1 MSLVNAVNAAGR
13 LDRLPM
19 GAFQWRILSLI
30 GLGMFFDGFDNQ
42 MAAGVL
48 GALVKEGWS
57 NMEMNA
63 HYISVTFAGLAV
75 GALMTGL
82 VGDRYGRRFAY
93 QFNLLIFGSM
103 CLFSM
108 LAPSM
113 TWLTA
118 IRFVMGIGIGA
129 EYVCGYGMVSEFV
142 PPQRRGWALGLIS
155 VVSMASTFCVNFIGL
170 FVIPAVGWRPM
181 YLIGGLG
188 ALWVWFLRRKL
199 PESPRWLEAR
209 GRYDEAEK
217 VMQDIEAEASK
228 SGPLPPVTSVAP
240 TVPVWVPISVLFS
253 RGVISR
259 TLLAM
264 AVCITCLV
272 GSYSFSYWVPTFF
285 VKQGM
290 SVTKSLGFA
299 TVMALGSSLG
309 PLVGMLTSD
318 WIGRRRGTLFAAA
331 WCGVFALAYS
341 QQTDPTWVLVFGF
354 FLQGGMSLMIGF
366 GLGGYTPELFPTEYR
381 FRGSGIAQ
389 MTGRIAVIG
398 SPYIVVSLYDAYGL
412 PSVLYAIS
420 SLYFLLALGVLFFGI
435 ETNQRSLESIAPARD
450 SEAAPATRSAE
461 SPA

>member
-1 MSLVNAVNAAGR
+1 MTKPVNAANR

-57 NMEMNA
+57 TMEMNA
-63 HYISVTFAGLAV
+63 HYISITFAGLAV

-82 VGDRYGRRFAY
+82 LGDRFGRRFAY

-103 CLFSM
+103 CLCSM
-108 LAPSM
+108 FAPSM
-113 TWLTA
+113 TWLTGL
-118 IRFVMGIGIGA
+118 RFVMGIGIGA

-155 VVSMASTFCVNFIGL
+155 VVSMASTFAVNFIGL
-170 FVIPAVGWRPM
+170 FVIPALGWRPM

-199 PESPRWLEAR
+199 PESPRWLESR
-209 GRYDEAEK
+209 GRYEEAEQI
-217 VMQDIEAEASK
+217 MQEIEAEASK
-228 SGPLPPVTSVAP
+228 TGPLLPVKAAVAQA
-240 TVPVWVPISVLFS
+240 PVWVPISVLFS
-253 RGVISR
+253 RAVIAR

-318 WIGRRRGTLFAAA
+318 WIGRRRGTMLASL

-354 FLQGGMSLMIGF
+354 LLQGGMSLMIGF
-366 GLGGYTPELFPTEYR
+366 GLGGYTPELFATEYR

-398 SPYIVVSLYDAYGL
+398 SPYIVVSLYDTYGL
-412 PSVLYAIS
+412 PSVLYAIAA
-420 SLYFLLALGVLFFGI
+420 LYLALALGVLLFGI
-435 ETNQRSLESIAPARD
+435 ETNQRSLESIAPSRD
-450 SEAAPATRSAE
+450 GTLSEPAPGSAE
-461 SPA
+461 STA

>member
-1 MSLVNAVNAAGR
+1 MASPVNAAAR

-19 GAFQWRILSLI
+19 GPFQWRILTLV

-57 NMEMNA
+57 TIEMNA
-63 HYISVTFAGLAV
+63 HYISITFAGLAV

-82 VGDRYGRRFAY
+82 VGDRFGRRFAY

-108 LAPSM
+108 FAPSM

-118 IRFVMGIGIGA
+118 LRFFMGIGIGA
-129 EYVCGYGMVSEFV
+129 EYVVGYGMVSEFV

-155 VVSMASTFCVNFIGL
+155 VVSMSSTFAVNFTGL
-170 FVIPAVGWRPM
+170 FVIPALGWRPM

-199 PESPRWLEAR
+199 PESPRWLESR
-209 GRYDEAEK
+209 GRNEEAER
-217 VMQDIEAEASK
+217 VMREIEAEASK
-228 SGPLPPVTSVAP
+228 AGPLPPVTVVAIP
-240 TVPVWVPISVLFS
+240 APHWVPISVLFS
-253 RGVISR
+253 RGVIAR

-264 AVCITCLV
+264 SVCVTCLV

-309 PLVGMLTSD
+309 PVVGMLTSD
-318 WIGRRRGTLFAAA
+318 WIGRRRGVLLAAL

-354 FLQGGMSLMIGF
+354 LLQGGMSLMIGF

-389 MTGRIAVIG
+389 MTGRIAVIA
-398 SPYIVVSLYDAYGL
+398 SPYVVVSLYEAYGL

-420 SLYFLLALGVLFFGI
+420 ALYLSLALGVFFFGI
-435 ETNQRSLESIAPARD
+435 ETNQRSLESIAPERD
-450 SEAAPATRSAE
+450 KPTPLASHSAE
-461 SPA
+461 SAA